1 MKTQQNDGAE
11 VAGEILGKILEAT
24 LRGMV
29 MLWPTLTALT
39 LLVWGWG
46 LDSWLD
52 WVKCAGAGVVM
63 WGLWPTQKVQVAKT
77 RVEVTVERLLARQ
90 HPWADE
96 SPIVR
101 VRPGEASGTWQVSV
115 RTPKGSTDEMVASLA
130 PNISSRLGA
139 HLVQA
144 VPAGAASRS
153 GIVTFDISM
162 QDNVL
167 TSTINESSIGVRPS
181 GLVTER
187 GWRLPL
193 GVTTMGTTRMATLWT
208 PAQGSN
214 RLLITGNSGTGK
226 SSASLRIVR
235 SAIDAG
241 LATYIYDPSASSVKG
256 WSQECTAFAGSP
268 AEMLDLV
275 AEVNAEFERRLAL
288 IAQGRQSEI
297 RPGLVLIEEAAALL
311 GSAAFARGGALQ
323 KRKNEVESFLHTM
336 AMEARKTGLVLVL
349 SLQDSAGES
358 LGGTAIREQ
367 FNMRI
372 CFPLAEAKAR
382 LLLSDEGASLCADLN
397 GLPPGIAV
405 LYDTSS
411 SSEDNRPHVVRFP
424 AIQAPPVQE
433 ENPAAQ
439 EWSPWEES
447 QRRKNTVVEE
457 AEEILRTAPRKNSK
471 VNKSKSKKGGR

>member
-1 MKTQQNDGAE
+1 MKTQHNDSAE
-11 VAGEILGKILEAT
+11 YWGEILGKILEAT

-46 LDSWLD
+46 LDSWVD
-52 WVKCAGAGVVM
+52 WLKCGAAGFMM
-63 WGLWPTQKVQVAKT
+63 WALWPVQKTQIAKT
-77 RVEVTVERLLARQ
+77 RVEVTIERLLAR
-90 HPWADE
+90 HHLWADE
-96 SPIVR
+96 NPLVK
-101 VRPGEASGTWQVSV
+101 VRPGEATGTWQVSI
-115 RTPKGSTDEMVASLA
+115 RTPKGSTDEAVASLA
-130 PNISSRLGA
+130 PTIESRLGA

-144 VPAGAASRS
+144 VPAGAGSRS
-153 GIVTFDISM
+153 GVVTFDVSM
-162 QDNVL
+162 QNNVL
-167 TSTINESSIGVRPS
+167 TSTINEQALGVRPS
-181 GLVTER
+181 GLVTEKS
-187 GWRLPL
+187 WRLPL
-193 GVTTMGTTRMATLWT
+193 GTTTMGTTRMATLWT
-208 PAQGSN
+208 PAQGAN
-214 RLLITGNSGTGK
+214 RILITGNSGTGK

-241 LATYIYDPSASSVKG
+241 LSTYIYDPSASSVRG
-256 WSQECTAFAGSP
+256 WSQECTTFAGTP
-268 AEMLDLV
+268 HEFLDLM
-275 AEVNAEFERRLAL
+275 AEVTAEFERRLDL
-288 IAQGRQSEI
+288 IAQGRQNEI
-297 RPGLVLIEEAAALL
+297 RPALVLIEEAAALL
-311 GSAAFARGGALQ
+311 GSAAFARGGELQ
-323 KRKNEVESFLHTM
+323 KRKSEVEAFLHTM

-358 LGGTAIREQ
+358 LGGTSVRAQ
-367 FNMRI
+367 FNTI
-372 CFPLAEAKAR
+372 ISFPLPEAKAR

-424 AIQAPPVQE
+424 AITAPPVQE
-433 ENPAAQ
+433 AAEAQ

-471 VNKSKSKKGGR
+471 VDKSKGGK